1 MPEQDVP
8 EGFIPPRLQRAQ
20 SVLWND
26 PDFLFS
32 CLQVDFDKKLQSS
45 FKGNK
50 GEYIWFPEHCDGVEK
65 VLQPLLPYQTS

>member
-8 EGFIPPRLQRAQ
+8 EGFVPPKPQHAHSAL
-20 SVLWND
+20 
-26 PDFLFS
+26 PDNLNYSFS

-45 FKGNK
+45 FKGNEGK
-50 GEYIWFPEHCDGVEK
+50 HIWFPEHCDGVEK